1 MAAKVWRG
9 LAWLDA
15 LFWKVV
21 APALALFFLV
31 LGVVDLP
38 SSLQAARNDGQPG
51 TFTAQRSECGLRHGC
66 TFHGT
71 FVSEDGAVKLADVF
85 IDNGVDEV
93 GESVPAQYVE
103 DARTNKVYEANSR
116 ALMWVGLLL
125 VGSVLYLIGWSWLV
139 ARPWIRQR
147 RARRRGRI

>member
-9 LAWLDA
+9 LAWWDE
-15 LFWKVV
+15 LFWRVV
-21 APALALFFLV
+21 APALALFILV
-31 LGVVDLP
+31 LGAVDLP
-38 SSLQAARNDGQPG
+38 SSLQAAENKGQPG
-51 TFTAQRSECGLRHGC
+51 TFTAQRSECGRYGC

-71 FVSEDGAVKLADVF
+71 FVSEDGAVRLADVF

-103 DARTNKVYEANSR
+103 DERAKKVYEANSR
-116 ALMWVGLLL
+116 DLVWLGLLL
-125 VGSVLYLIGWSWLV
+125 VGSALYLVGWGWLV

-147 RARRRGRI
+147 RA